1 MVGESE
7 GSKARGDLIIMC
19 LKKLRLLLTRPKH
32 ENAELT
38 FLLQAIIGERLIGV
52 SQDKDGT
59 IQLHFDDWVVFVR
72 NPFPSP
78 IIERIPYETGGSG

>member
-1 MVGESE
+1 
-7 GSKARGDLIIMC
+7 MC
-19 LKKLRLLLTRPKH
+19 LRKLRLLLRRPKH

-38 FLLQAIIGERLIGV
+38 FLLQAIIGQRLIGV

-59 IQLHFDDWVVFVR
+59 IQLHFDDWVIFVR

-78 IIERIPYETGGSG
+78 IIERVPYETGGSR